1 MKYVCSV
8 CGYVHI
14 GTEPPNYCPVC
25 KVPADK
31 FKKQAGLNSSDP
43 VNSQSREINGRF
55 EVASSQSLGDRDYV
69 EVLRDKQ
76 TGILYLWRKQYDAGG
91 LAVMVDRDGKPLTSS
106 YKVTI

>member
-1 MKYVCSV
+1 MNPSA
-8 CGYVHI
+8 
-14 GTEPPNYCPVC
+14 P
-25 KVPADK
+25 
-31 FKKQAGLNSSDP
+31 LNT
-43 VNSQSREINGRF
+43 QSRETDGRF

-76 TGILYLWRKQYDAGG
+76 TGILYLWRQQYNAGG